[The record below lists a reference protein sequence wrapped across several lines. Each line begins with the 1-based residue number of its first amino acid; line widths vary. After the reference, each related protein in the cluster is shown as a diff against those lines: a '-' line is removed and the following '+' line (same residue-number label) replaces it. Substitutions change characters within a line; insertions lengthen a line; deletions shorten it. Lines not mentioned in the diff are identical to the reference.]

1 MQIFVL
7 WKATIAQW
15 SVPAILQLRGS
26 NPKRNIYACPN
37 LYSLNYIFAFELE
50 CENRGNRLKEVG
62 ISTL

>member
-37 LYSLNYIFAFELE
+37 LYGLNYIFVIWIGMWKS
-50 CENRGNRLKEVG
+50 RK
-62 ISTL
+62 